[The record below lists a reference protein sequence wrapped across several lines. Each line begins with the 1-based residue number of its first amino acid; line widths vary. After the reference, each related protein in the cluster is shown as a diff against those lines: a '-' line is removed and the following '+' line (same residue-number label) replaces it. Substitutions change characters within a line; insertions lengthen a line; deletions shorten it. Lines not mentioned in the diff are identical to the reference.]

1 MLMRG
6 MRRKEKA
13 ILDIKEIQHILE
25 EVKHITIAMCQDN
38 EPYLTTLSHGYD
50 PKEHCLFFH
59 CASEGKKIDILT
71 KNPIIWGQ
79 ALIDEGYIQGACD
92 HLYATVQFRG
102 KVRFLKD
109 FEEKK
114 VALENMINKLD
125 NKPEEVAKEQLTEQ
139 SINRVTIGR
148 IDIEYM
154 NGKKSKDVIISL

>member
-1 MLMRG
+1 MHG

-13 ILDIKEIQHILE
+13 IETIKEMQHILE
-25 EVKHITIAMCQDN
+25 SVKYITVAMCQDN
-38 EPYLTTLSHGYD
+38 EPYLVTLSHGYD
-50 PKEHCLFFH
+50 SKEHCLFFH
-59 CASEGKKIDILT
+59 CANEGKKVNIL
-71 KNPIIWGQ
+71 KENAIVWGQ

-102 KVRFLKD
+102 KVRFLEN

-114 VALENMINKLD
+114 AALENMINKLD
-125 NKPEEVAKEQLTEQ
+125 ENPKEVAKEQLTEK

-154 NGKKSKDVIISL
+154 SGKKSKDVIISL